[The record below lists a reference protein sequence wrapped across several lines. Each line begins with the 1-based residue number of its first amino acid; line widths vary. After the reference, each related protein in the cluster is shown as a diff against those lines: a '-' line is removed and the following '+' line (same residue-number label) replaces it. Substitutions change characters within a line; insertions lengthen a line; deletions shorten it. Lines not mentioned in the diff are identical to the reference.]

1 MRRSQLRKSR
11 ATSLQDDPESPA
23 LRPALW
29 QPPLPPLPNTRDLAV
44 VVDPLGSEGFR
55 LLALTRAT
63 MQEGS
68 VATDDHLDAVITT
81 PPPRYREVAA
91 EMAPGIDRVL
101 YTGSGTCRCP
111 PARRRCPAM
120 DGAGVFAWVG
130 SRLPTEF
137 ERSEACLRNGVRSL
151 STFVTPGH
159 SRVRQPRFDSRR
171 PDPGLIPGCR
181 W

>member
-81 PPPRYREVAA
+81 PPPRYRDVAA

-101 YTGSGTCRCP
+101 YTAPGRAAAPCSTPLPCHGRRGGIRLGGQSP
-111 PARRRCPAM
+111 PHRIRAER
-120 DGAGVFAWVG
+120 GVFAKWSSLAEHFRDAWAFSG
-130 SRLPTEF
+130 STAAL
-137 ERSEACLRNGVRSL
+137 
-151 STFVTPGH
+151 
-159 SRVRQPRFDSRR
+159 
-171 PDPGLIPGCR
+171 
-181 W
+181 